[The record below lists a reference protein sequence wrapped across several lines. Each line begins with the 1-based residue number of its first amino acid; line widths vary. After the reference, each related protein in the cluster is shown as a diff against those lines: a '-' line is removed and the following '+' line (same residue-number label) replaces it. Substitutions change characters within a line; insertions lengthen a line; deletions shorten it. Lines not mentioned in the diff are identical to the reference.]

1 MGGRIGSITVNVPWN
16 ALMTEDS
23 FVQVDSLFISLRPL
37 SRPKDG
43 TSMLESMW
51 SSMSSSMQL
60 AKECLERDEDAAAT
74 AAAAAQSNVMDGL
87 ERFAQIIDNST
98 FRKLVQRLF
107 LIVTIFCLVL
117 NRITARLKDTTI
129 RLEYVMPDSDR
140 GIAIIIKI
148 DR

>member
-23 FVQVDSLFISLRPL
+23 FVQVDGLFISMRPL

-60 AKECLERDEDAAAT
+60 AKDCLEKDEDAAAT

-98 FRKLVQRLF
+98 LLRQFVQHRL
-107 LIVTIFCLVL
+107 
-117 NRITARLKDTTI
+117 
-129 RLEYVMPDSDR
+129 
-140 GIAIIIKI
+140 
-148 DR
+148 